1 MAFLNKGS
9 ADVIPRAEAPQ
20 TRNLPLPTLLGKPKF
35 EPTRDF
41 HPRRFSS
48 STESSPPPSIPSNP
62 VPQSVRQTD
71 ISRRC
76 PRPWWSRWWSEF
88 RRADSAQISIARN
101 HRSSGNLAGSIRRG
115 LWRCDEYAARRVGR
129 QVEGSG
135 GLEILFLA
143 VGPFCL

>member
-76 PRPWWSRWWSEF
+76 RAHGGQGGGRNSVARIRPLSRSLGTTDQAGTWRGPYDE
-88 RRADSAQISIARN
+88 DYGGVTNTQPVGSAGRLKVPAAL
-101 HRSSGNLAGSIRRG
+101 RSSFLQS
-115 LWRCDEYAARRVGR
+115 D
-129 QVEGSG
+129 
-135 GLEILFLA
+135 LFVL
-143 VGPFCL
+143 